1 MSSKNGLE
9 SLRVWND
16 SVAFSKSIFIPISEI
31 QNFIVSDQMIKCL
44 ISIPSNIAEGYG
56 RYSKKEFSRFLKIS
70 LGSCYELITHLEIIR
85 DTKFGSNI
93 DTDDVIKQ
101 AKQIC
106 ASIVSL
112 INYKDGRSQSPLAH

>member
-31 QNFIVSDQMIKCL
+31 QNFIVRDQMIKCL

-70 LGSCYELITHLEIIR
+70 LGSCYELITQLEIIR

>member
-16 SVAFSKSIFIPISEI
+16 SVAFSKSLFVEVSEI
-31 QNFIVSDQMIKCL
+31 QNFILRDQMLKCL

-70 LGSCYELITHLEIIR
+70 LGSCYELITQLELIR
-85 DTKFGSNI
+85 DTQFGSNI
-93 DTDDVIKQ
+93 NTDDVIKQ

-106 ASIVSL
+106 ASLVSL
-112 INYKDGRSQSPLAH
+112 INYKDGRSP

>member
-1 MSSKNGLE
+1 MSSKTGLE

-31 QNFIVSDQMIKCL
+31 QNFIVRNQMIECL

-56 RYSKKEFSRFLKIS
+56 SYSKKEFSRCLKIS
-70 LGSCYELITHLEIIR
+70 LGSCYQLITQLEIIR
-85 DTKFGSNI
+85 DTEFGSNI

-101 AKQIC
+101 AKQLC

-112 INYKDGRSQSPLAH
+112 INYKDGRTQPSKAH

>member
-31 QNFIVSDQMIKCL
+31 QNFIVRDQMIKCL

-56 RYSKKEFSRFLKIS
+56 RYSKKEFSSFLKIS
-70 LGSCYELITHLEIIR
+70 LGSCYELITQLEIIR
-85 DTKFGSNI
+85 DTEFGSNI

-112 INYKDGRSQSPLAH
+112 INYKDGRTQP